1 MKSYER
7 KHLHMQ
13 IFHKNK
19 DSRSKDQ
26 NKNELY
32 FIPSVMELNWIDDEL
47 LSSDFA
53 EWSCTVV
60 ITTTPRRKQ

>member
-1 MKSYER
+1 
-7 KHLHMQ
+7 MQ

-32 FIPSVMELNWIDDEL
+32 FITPAMELN
-47 LSSDFA
+47 
-53 EWSCTVV
+53 
-60 ITTTPRRKQ
+60 